1 MSIAADTSNDRGD
14 HRQWAASKRLHLV
27 FGRGWCEARGFK
39 ARELLIDV
47 GARPVWG
54 SRRRSWSVSA
64 AHGRDACA
72 LAEMRGY
79 LVEISEVAS

>member
-1 MSIAADTSNDRGD
+1 MSIAADTSNDSGERG
-14 HRQWAASKRLHLV
+14 QWAASKRLHLV
-27 FGRGWCEARGFK
+27 FGRGWCEVRGFK
-39 ARELLIDV
+39 ARELLLDV

-64 AHGRDACA
+64 THGRDALA

-79 LVEISEVAS
+79 VVEVSEVES